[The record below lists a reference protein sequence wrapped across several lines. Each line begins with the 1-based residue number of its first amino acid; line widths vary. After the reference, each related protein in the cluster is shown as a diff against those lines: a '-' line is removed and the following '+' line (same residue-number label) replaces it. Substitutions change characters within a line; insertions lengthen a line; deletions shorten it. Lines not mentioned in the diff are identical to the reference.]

1 MITLYCQRCNEPF
14 GPNDNINIGKFGS
27 GPIAN
32 SNEIRL
38 CDACLRLRH
47 AEVFDTQI
55 EGAAGELQFGERQ
68 TLSDD
73 GIHLHFGLGRYEVRY
88 NRDTEDWL
96 LLIHEKN
103 TPAIVDKAQGN
114 GVDSFRQA
122 VRQALVTVAGLPT
135 ASRWDK
141 VKADVAQH
149 PSALG
154 LMIERLAT
162 KVPKPK

>member
-1 MITLYCQRCNEPF
+1 M
-14 GPNDNINIGKFGS
+14 
-27 GPIAN
+27 
-32 SNEIRL
+32 
-38 CDACLRLRH
+38 
-47 AEVFDTQI
+47 
-55 EGAAGELQFGERQ
+55 
-68 TLSDD
+68 
-73 GIHLHFGLGRYEVRY
+73 
-88 NRDTEDWL
+88 